1 MKLLKLTM
9 LILLTLMNIKISLSQ
24 SLKSSDKNNF
34 KIEIVDTYTCQ
45 DLCFEIVKLN
55 NSLDE
60 LNGNLEKPN
69 TRQNPILRLL
79 LQNLNSENRPK
90 PSVYQGYV
98 LSNDTLKLIQLLKQ
112 NLLKSDGFTHEFIQQ
127 KDSIYGLII
136 HKTNE
141 NKLDL
146 NISDIEYIKIEKSD
160 TKSLNMN
167 EYFSPSDRMVLL
179 KIKESA
185 IRRIKSLNKIGELY
199 VKVNIC
205 DNVFVIS
212 TTLEQITCEIKL
224 YRNIQ
229 NTFLKRMSLE
239 FEQYIK

>member
-1 MKLLKLTM
+1 MKLLKLTI

-34 KIEIVDTYTCQ
+34 KIEIADTYTCQ
-45 DLCFEIVKLN
+45 DLCFEIVKIN

-79 LQNLNSENRPK
+79 LLNLNSENRPK

-98 LSNDTLKLIQLLKQ
+98 LANDTLKLIQLLKQ
-112 NLLKSDGFTHEFIQQ
+112 NLLKSEGFTHEFIQQ

-141 NKLDL
+141 NKSDL
-146 NISDIEYIKIEKSD
+146 NISDIEYIKVEKSD

-199 VKVNIC
+199 VKISMC

-229 NTFLKRMSLE
+229 NTFLERMRLE

>member
-1 MKLLKLTM
+1 MKLIKLTI
-9 LILLTLMNIKISLSQ
+9 LILLTLINTKILLSQ
-24 SLKSSDKNNF
+24 SLKSSDINNF
-34 KIEIVDTYTCQ
+34 KIEIADTYTCQ

-60 LNGNLEKPN
+60 LNENLEKSN

-79 LQNLNSENRPK
+79 LLNINSENRPK

-98 LSNDTLKLIQLLKQ
+98 LPNDTLKLIQLLKQ
-112 NLLKSDGFTHEFIQQ
+112 NLLKSEGFTHEFIQQ

-141 NKLDL
+141 NKSDL
-146 NISDIEYIKIEKSD
+146 NISDIEYIKIKKSD
-160 TKSLNMN
+160 TKSLNTN
-167 EYFSPSDRMVLL
+167 EYFTPSDSMVLV
-179 KIKESA
+179 KIKDSA
-185 IRRIKSLNKIGELY
+185 IRRIKSLNRIGELY

-205 DNVFVIS
+205 DNVFIIS
-212 TTLEQITCEIKL
+212 TTFEQIAREIKL

-229 NTFLKRMSLE
+229 NTFLERMKLE
-239 FEQYIK
+239 FEPYIK